1 MQALVAAGGD
11 VHGGD
16 RAGECPLHVA
26 VRCDSLETV
35 EWLLFKGMLNL
46 WEYVECVTHSKGV
59 VNLKVC

>member
-35 EWLLFKGMLNL
+35 EWLLLKGMLNL
-46 WEYVECVTHSKGV
+46 
-59 VNLKVC
+59 